1 MTNTLTDRSTL
12 TRFAWLSIGAAVLTI
27 GLKTVAYWVTGSV
40 GLLSDAMESGVNL
53 VGALMALAMLTIAA
67 LPADDD
73 HMYGHSKAEYFSSGV
88 EGILII
94 VAAFSIGY
102 TAIERLLNP
111 KEIESLGLG
120 MMVSFGASLV
130 NFVVARILAEAGKK
144 NHSITL
150 LASSKHLMT
159 DVWTSVG
166 VLVAV
171 GAVVLTGW
179 LWLDPVIALA
189 VAANI
194 IWSGVVIVKES
205 VKGLM
210 DSSISEDMSDTI
222 MTILDSYTDK
232 GMEYHE
238 LRTRQS
244 GARQFISVHILVPG
258 TWTVNAG
265 HQLVHRIETE
275 IHQALPDSTVISHL
289 ESLDDPDSFETGLI
303 GRKAPKSKPNE
314 NQLPG

>member
-1 MTNTLTDRSTL
+1 MTNTLSDRSTL

-27 GLKTVAYWVTGSV
+27 GLKTVAYLVTGSV

-120 MMVSFGASLV
+120 IMVSFGASLV

-150 LASSKHLMT
+150 VASSKHLMT
-159 DVWTSVG
+159 DVWTSAG
-166 VLVAV
+166 VLVAM
-171 GAVVLTGW
+171 GAVWLTGW
-179 LWLDPVIALA
+179 TLLDPIIALA

-222 MTILDSYTDK
+222 VTILDSYTDK

-303 GRKAPKSKPNE
+303 GRKAPKSQPNE